1 MVKLNCN
8 NGFSPEF
15 IPAEAGTEM
24 TIRKRVN
31 LKIIK
36 CNKLT
41 MILHNTYTKKLEEFK
56 PIEKNK
62 VRMYSCGPT
71 VYDFVHIGNFRTF
84 LMADFLRRAFEYSGY
99 EVKHIKNIT
108 DVGHLTQDD
117 IEAGEDK
124 MIKAAKREK
133 KNPYDIARFYE
144 KAIYK
149 DEEKLNILPAHKFP
163 RATEYI
169 KEMIAM
175 IEKLIANGYAYE
187 INGSVFY
194 DIEKFKD
201 YGKLSGNTLKNLK
214 VCARLEKHPDK
225 KNHYDFALWLKASPE
240 HLMQWDS
247 PWSRGYPGW
256 HIECSAMSIKNL
268 GETLDI
274 HTGGEDN
281 TFPHHEDE
289 IAQSEGATGKKFVNY
304 WVHGRHLLVDGKKM
318 SKSKSNFYIL
328 TDIKKRGFNPLSFRY
343 LCLTAHYQ
351 SQLNFTW
358 KSLEASQN
366 ALNKLYDFIKL
377 SETPLTPTLSHKERE
392 LNPPL
397 EKDKGCVLILPPDKG
412 KLSPPPDKGGLG
424 GVDLSAIYEKE
435 FRKALENNLDTPKAL
450 AIVWDMIKSKEI
462 NYDDK
467 KTSLLKFDQVLG
479 LGLDKVK
486 KEKTEMPEKIKE
498 LIKQREEARKNK
510 DWQKADE
517 LREEIKKE
525 GYAVQDISV

>member
-1 MVKLNCN
+1 M
-8 NGFSPEF
+8 F
-15 IPAEAGTEM
+15 
-24 TIRKRVN
+24 
-31 LKIIK
+31 
-36 CNKLT
+36 
-41 MILHNTYTKKLEEFK
+41 LHNTYTKKTEEFK
-56 PIEKNK
+56 PIEEKK
-62 VRMYSCGPT
+62 IRMYSCGPT

-84 LMADFLRRAFEYSGY
+84 LMADFLRRAFEYLDY
-99 EVKHIKNIT
+99 KVKHIKNIT

-144 KAIYK
+144 KEFYK
-149 DEEKLNILPAHKFP
+149 DERKLNILPADKFP

-194 DIEKFKD
+194 DVTKFKD

-214 VCARLEKHPDK
+214 VCARLETHPDK
-225 KNHYDFALWLKASPE
+225 KNSYDFALWLKANPE

-256 HIECSAMSIKNL
+256 HIECSAMSTANL
-268 GETLDI
+268 GNTMDI

-281 TFPHHEDE
+281 IFPHHEDE
-289 IAQSEGATGKKFVNY
+289 IAQSEGATGEKFVNY
-304 WVHGRHLLVDGKKM
+304 WIHGRHLLVDGEKM
-318 SKSKSNFYIL
+318 SKSKGNFYVL
-328 TDIKKRGFNPLSFRY
+328 ADIEKKGFNPLSLRY

-358 KSLEASQN
+358 QSLEASQN
-366 ALNKLYDFIKL
+366 ALNKLYDFVRGFHSDDSPIE
-377 SETPLTPTLSHKERE
+377 SQMQDSQMRFHSPNETMEPS
-392 LNPPL
+392 N
-397 EKDKGCVLILPPDKG
+397 
-412 KLSPPPDKGGLG
+412 
-424 GVDLSAIYEKE
+424 IYEEK
-435 FRKALENNLDTPKAL
+435 FQKALENNLDTPKAL
-450 AIVWDMIKSKEI
+450 AIIWEMIKSKELS
-462 NYDDK
+462 YDDK
-467 KTSLLKFDQVLG
+467 KASLLKFDQVLG
-479 LGLDKVK
+479 LDLDKVK
-486 KEKTEMPEKIKE
+486 KEKIEMPEKIKD

-517 LREEIKKE
+517 LRDEIKKE
-525 GYAVQDISV
+525 GYAIQDTPV

>member
-1 MVKLNCN
+1 
-8 NGFSPEF
+8 
-15 IPAEAGTEM
+15 
-24 TIRKRVN
+24 
-31 LKIIK
+31 
-36 CNKLT
+36 
-41 MILHNTYTKKLEEFK
+41 MILHNTYTKKPEEFK
-56 PIEKNK
+56 PIEKGK
-62 VRMYSCGPT
+62 IKMYSCGPT

-84 LMADFLRRAFEYSGY
+84 LMADFLRRSFAYLGY

-144 KAIYK
+144 KAFYQ
-149 DEEKLNILPAHKFP
+149 DEQKLNILPAYKFP

-194 DIEKFKD
+194 DIAKFKN

-225 KNHYDFALWLKASPE
+225 KNSYDFALWLKASPE

-256 HIECSAMSIKNL
+256 HIECSAMSVANL
-268 GETLDI
+268 GNTMDI

-289 IAQSEGATGKKFVNY
+289 IAQSEGATGEKFVNY
-304 WVHGRHLLVDGKKM
+304 WIHGRHLLVDKEKM
-318 SKSKSNFYIL
+318 SKSKGNFYVL
-328 TDIKKRGFNPLSFRY
+328 VDIEKKGFSPLSFRY

-366 ALNKLYDFIKL
+366 ALNKLYDFIKI
-377 SETPLTPTLSHKERE
+377 SPS
-392 LNPPL
+392 
-397 EKDKGCVLILPPDKG
+397 DKGELE
-412 KLSPPPDKGGLG
+412 
-424 GVDLSAIYEKE
+424 GVVSSAKYEKQ
-435 FRKALENNLDTPKAL
+435 FQTALENNLDTPKAL
-450 AIVWDMIKSKEI
+450 AIVWEMIKSKELS
-462 NYDDK
+462 YDDK
-467 KTSLLKFDQVLG
+467 KVSLLKFDQVLG
-479 LGLDKVK
+479 LGLDKIK

-517 LREEIKKE
+517 LRDEIKKE
-525 GYAVQDISV
+525 GYVVQDVAV

>member
-1 MVKLNCN
+1 ML
-8 NGFSPEF
+8 
-15 IPAEAGTEM
+15 
-24 TIRKRVN
+24 
-31 LKIIK
+31 
-36 CNKLT
+36 
-41 MILHNTYTKKLEEFK
+41 LHNSYTKKLEEFK
-56 PIEKNK
+56 PIEKGK

-99 EVKHIKNIT
+99 KVKHIKNIT

-117 IEAGEDK
+117 IESGEDK

-144 KAIYK
+144 KAFYR
-149 DEEKLNILPAHKFP
+149 DEEKLNILPAYKFP

-194 DIEKFKD
+194 DIVKFKN

-225 KNHYDFALWLKASPE
+225 KNSYDFALWLKASPE

-256 HIECSAMSIKNL
+256 HIECSAMSTANL
-268 GETLDI
+268 GNTMDI

-281 TFPHHEDE
+281 IFPHHEDE
-289 IAQSEGATGKKFVNY
+289 IAQSEGAIGEKFVNY
-304 WVHGRHLLVDGKKM
+304 WIHGRHLLVDGEKM
-318 SKSKSNFYIL
+318 SKSKGNFYVL
-328 TDIKKRGFNPLSFRY
+328 ADIEKKDFNPLSFRY

-366 ALNKLYDFIKL
+366 ALNKLSDFMIV
-377 SETPLTPTLSHKERE
+377 
-392 LNPPL
+392 PPL
-397 EKDKGCVLILPPDKG
+397 PKGARGISSQRKLEKF
-412 KLSPPPDKGGLG
+412 S
-424 GVDLSAIYEKE
+424 EK
-435 FRKALENNLDTPKAL
+435 FQNALENNLDTPKAL
-450 AIVWDMIKSKEI
+450 AIVWEMIKSKEI
-462 NYDDK
+462 SYDDK
-467 KTSLLKFDQVLG
+467 KASLLKFDQVLG
-479 LGLDKVK
+479 LGLEKVK
-486 KEKTEMPEKIKE
+486 KEKTEIPEKIKG
-498 LIKQREEARKNK
+498 LIRQREEARKNK

-517 LREEIKKE
+517 LRDEIKKE
-525 GYAVQDISV
+525 GYAVQDVAA

>member
-1 MVKLNCN
+1 MY
-8 NGFSPEF
+8 
-15 IPAEAGTEM
+15 
-24 TIRKRVN
+24 
-31 LKIIK
+31 
-36 CNKLT
+36 
-41 MILHNTYTKKLEEFK
+41 LHNTYTKKLEEFK
-56 PIEKNK
+56 PIKEKK
-62 VRMYSCGPT
+62 IRMYSCGPT

-84 LMADFLRRAFEYSGY
+84 LMADFLRRSFAYLGY

-133 KNPYDIARFYE
+133 KDPYNIARFYE
-144 KAIYK
+144 KAFYE
-149 DEEKLNILPAHKFP
+149 DEKKLNILPADKFP

-175 IEKLIANGYAYE
+175 IEKLIASGYAYE

-194 DIEKFKD
+194 DVAKFKD

-214 VCARLEKHPDK
+214 AGARLETHPDK
-225 KNHYDFALWLKASPE
+225 KNFYDFALWLKASPE

-247 PWSRGYPGW
+247 PWSKGYPGW
-256 HIECSAMSIKNL
+256 HIECSAMSTANL
-268 GETLDI
+268 GNTMDI

-281 TFPHHEDE
+281 IFPHHEDE
-289 IAQSEGATGKKFVNY
+289 IAQSEGATGEKFVNY
-304 WVHGRHLLVDGKKM
+304 WIHGRHLLVDGEKM
-318 SKSKSNFYIL
+318 SKSKGNFYVL
-328 TDIKKRGFNPLSFRY
+328 ADIKKRGFNPLSFRY

-366 ALNKLYDFIKL
+366 ALNKLSDFIAYDK
-377 SETPLTPTLSHKERE
+377 TLSSDKCESSLSGRCE
-392 LNPPL
+392 PSFAPEAGQSKGFDLPGYE
-397 EKDKGCVLILPPDKG
+397 EK
-412 KLSPPPDKGGLG
+412 
-424 GVDLSAIYEKE
+424 
-435 FRKALENNLDTPKAL
+435 FQNALENNLDTPKAL
-450 AIVWDMIKSKEI
+450 AIIWEMIKSKEI
-462 NYDDK
+462 SYKDK

-479 LGLDKVK
+479 LGLDKIK
-486 KEKTEMPEKIKE
+486 KGEIEMPEKIKK

-517 LREEIKKE
+517 LRDEIKKE
-525 GYAVQDISV
+525 GYVIQDVAV